1 MGTRKGYRV
10 TVTDRAN
17 NRRVVSFN
25 ISGMSLGKRKQNS
38 VTKRKK
44 SIRRKPP
51 KRATAKRTTSSKPA
65 KRVTVKRTASS
76 KPKTERTQMVTNYGM
91 KIG

>member
-17 NRRVVSFN
+17 NRKVVSFN
-25 ISGMSLGKRKQNS
+25 ISGMSLGKRNQNS

-44 SIRRKPP
+44 SIRRKPA
-51 KRATAKRTTSSKPA
+51 KRA
-65 KRVTVKRTASS
+65 TVKRTASS

>member
-17 NRRVVSFN
+17 NRKVVSFN
-25 ISGMSLGKRKQNS
+25 ISGMSLGKRNQNS

-44 SIRRKPP
+44 SIRRKPA
-51 KRATAKRTTSSKPA
+51 KSAT
-65 KRVTVKRTASS
+65 V
-76 KPKTERTQMVTNYGM
+76 
-91 KIG
+91 

>member
-10 TVTDRAN
+10 TVTARAN
-17 NRRVVSFN
+17 NRKVVSFN
-25 ISGMSLGKRKQNS
+25 ISGMSLGKRNQNS

-44 SIRRKPP
+44 SIRRKPA
-51 KRATAKRTTSSKPA
+51 KRATAKRT
-65 KRVTVKRTASS
+65 ASA